1 MHHLDRLEA
10 AQESARQDL
19 TNRLEAQLVEALPA
33 DDPTRQDARALLN
46 EISAALSGARA
57 YTAQAQTQ
65 ATETPKTQ
73 AATRE
78 PRAHIAP
85 HSRAPRVAL
94 LRVWGDDLSAVEAA
108 RVSTGHHAPDL
119 EELARGLW
127 QDTPPPSPV
136 DLTANTPRQLS
147 ETETARADKLR
158 RYLWQHRHTSPFEHA
173 GATFALSV
181 PIYIARQ
188 IMRHRT
194 LSVNEIS
201 RRYTAEGLEIW
212 TPAPEDMRPQHKSA
226 LQCSREGEQI
236 ERAEELAHKIEAHM
250 SASAELYEELLSAG
264 LAREV
269 ARAVLPCATFT
280 RFYLTGNLLNLL
292 KMITLRLDTHAQPEA
307 RAVAADMLD
316 ALSSH
321 FPKTCTLIIT
331 PREEP
336 AT

>member
-10 AQESARQDL
+10 AQDSARQDL
-19 TNRLEAQLVEALPA
+19 TARLEAQLIEALPT
-33 DDPTRQDARALLN
+33 DDPARQDARALLN
-46 EISAALSGARA
+46 EISAALSEARHHTA
-57 YTAQAQTQ
+57 TASAAQAHK
-65 ATETPKTQ
+65 TPSHN
-73 AATRE
+73 
-78 PRAHIAP
+78 AHIAP

-108 RVSTGHHAPDL
+108 RVSTGHHAPEL
-119 EELARGLW
+119 EEIARDLW
-127 QDTPPPSPV
+127 RDTPPPSPV

-147 ETETARADKLR
+147 EAETARADKLR
-158 RYLWQHRHTSPFEHA
+158 RYLWEHRHTSPFEHA

-181 PIYIARQ
+181 PLYIARQ

-194 LSVNEIS
+194 LSYNEIS

-212 TPAPEDMRPQHKSA
+212 TPAPADMRPQHPRA

-236 ERAEELAHKIEAHM
+236 ERAEELARKVEAHM

-264 LAREV
+264 LAREI

-280 RFYLTGNLLNLL
+280 RFYVSGNLLNIL

-321 FPKTCTLIIT
+321 FPETCALIT
-331 PREEP
+331 PQEEP